1 MTDPFAPQPDWRDRT
16 TLRIT
21 IRPIWLAVVLSVLGH
36 LIALWFGLPHL
47 KLNLEDPKLPG
58 GEKGKFDV
66 VLAPPPRPH
75 TPPPPPPTAAEP
87 PPAVKPVPR
96 PRAAP
101 PPAARRP
108 PPTPPVVA
116 MKTPA
121 PTTTPAPPPTPAPPV
136 NRPPDM
142 GDFSSFVEANRR
154 ARAQSQPQ
162 PQVAAAPAPPSAP
175 AESDTAR
182 ANRNLA
188 ASIASQQP
196 KDFGDPSKSGGIFSV
211 QRMGLN
217 DAEFVFYGWSFEAR
231 RNLSQLIE
239 VKRGNNPNM
248 QLAVVRKMIEI
259 IRQYEKADFQWE
271 SRRLGRWV
279 TLSAAQRDTAGL
291 ESFLLQEFFQ
301 AQ

>member
-1 MTDPFAPQPDWRDRT
+1 MNDPLAPQPDWRDRT

-36 LIALWFGLPHL
+36 LIVLWFGLPHL

-75 TPPPPPPTAAEP
+75 TPPPTPPAAAAEP

-108 PPTPPVVA
+108 PPPPPVMA
-116 MKTPA
+116 MKPPSPA
-121 PTTTPAPPPTPAPPV
+121 TTPAPPPPAT
-136 NRPPDM
+136 RPSDP
-142 GDFSSFVEANRR
+142 GDFASFVEARRR
-154 ARAQSQPQ
+154 ARAESQPQ
-162 PQVAAAPAPPSAP
+162 VMAAAPPGAP
-175 AESDTAR
+175 AESDVAR

-239 VKRGNNPNM
+239 VKRGNNPTM

-259 IRQYEKADFQWE
+259 IRQYEKGDFQWE
-271 SRRLGRWV
+271 SKRLGRWV
-279 TLSAAQRDTAGL
+279 TLSAAQRDSAGL
-291 ESFLLQEFFQ
+291 EAFLLQEFFQ
-301 AQ
+301 